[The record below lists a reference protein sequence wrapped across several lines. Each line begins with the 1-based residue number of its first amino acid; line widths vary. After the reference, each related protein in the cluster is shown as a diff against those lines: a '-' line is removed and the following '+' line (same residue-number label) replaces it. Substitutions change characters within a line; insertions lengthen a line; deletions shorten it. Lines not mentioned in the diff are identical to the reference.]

1 MLGFLVVFYKLAA
14 TKKQHIMSFRISI
27 LFSFLLLV
35 ACNDGKKSNDSDLDG
50 QDSSPVQVTPTLK
63 KGSGIGS
70 VKAFRLPGEI
80 DAALAETGKQI
91 FTQKCTACHNI
102 GKKLVGP
109 DLTGVVEKRR
119 PEWIMNMIMNPIE
132 MLSKDPE
139 AKALLAEFNNL
150 PMTNQNVP
158 EDEARALLE
167 YFRTLK

>member
-1 MLGFLVVFYKLAA
+1 
-14 TKKQHIMSFRISI
+14 MSVRISI
-27 LFSFLLLV
+27 LFSFLLLT
-35 ACNDGKKSNDSDLDG
+35 ACNDSKKSDGSDPG
-50 QDSSPVQVTPTLK
+50 QGSSPEEVTTLK
-63 KGSGIGS
+63 KGSGIGP

-91 FTQKCTACHNI
+91 FTQKCTACHI
-102 GKKLVGP
+102 VGKKLVGP

-119 PEWIMNMIMNPIE
+119 PEWTMNMIMNPVE